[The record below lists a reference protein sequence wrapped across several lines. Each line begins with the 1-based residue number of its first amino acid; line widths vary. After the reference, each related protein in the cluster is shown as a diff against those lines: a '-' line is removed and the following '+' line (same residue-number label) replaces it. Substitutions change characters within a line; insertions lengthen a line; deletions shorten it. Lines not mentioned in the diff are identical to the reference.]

1 MDIPNML
8 QHWPMQAVVAIIA
21 GLVILLVPRV
31 LNYAIAAYLLLI
43 GALGVLHFFYGQA
56 IRPMTVISIVAGV
69 LILIKPA
76 ILNYVVGIYLILVG
90 LLEAGILH
98 F

>member
-1 MDIPNML
+1 
-8 QHWPMQAVVAIIA
+8 
-21 GLVILLVPRV
+21 
-31 LNYAIAAYLLLI
+31 
-43 GALGVLHFFYGQA
+43 
-56 IRPMTVISIVAGV
+56 MTVISIVAGV